1 MNHHEHRDESRK
13 PDGFQRRLLSL
24 VDEACSRMGASRRQ
38 FGILALLLVVACTFW
53 ARPAGMLIWHRL
65 RIVTGMPRMAV
76 ANEDPDVLAQVDFD
90 PPELIDAGRKVE
102 LDDTL
107 VRDPFLADES
117 SGDGGE
123 VVAGNEGSD
132 TGLDPDAHIQL
143 LTGLTAQIRLS
154 GTSRGLGSAVLNG
167 RVSVLNAE
175 FHTGDVDYRL
185 LEVRSGAVVL
195 EVSLPDA
202 EQWFRFLLNRE
213 GAVLMQKD

>member
-132 TGLDPDAHIQL
+132 TGLDPDDHIQL

-154 GTSRGLGSAVLNG
+154 GTCHQLAQKHVCSLCAVGRRAAKQASTCCCSAWVDATQIQADNRGCRATEECVCNTLG
-167 RVSVLNAE
+167 
-175 FHTGDVDYRL
+175 
-185 LEVRSGAVVL
+185 
-195 EVSLPDA
+195 
-202 EQWFRFLLNRE
+202 
-213 GAVLMQKD
+213 